1 MTRVW
6 NAIIDLPAFGGSAQA
21 IIPDS
26 FPPGE
31 SGLATRDY
39 IWSGPPVNS
48 RKWQYIAEVHRCSF
62 CGLGLL
68 KVEWLAEV
76 LDATSGC

>member
-1 MTRVW
+1 MQLLISQLLGV
-6 NAIIDLPAFGGSAQA
+6 LHKPH
-21 IIPDS
+21 IIPDP

-39 IWSGPPVNS
+39 IWPGLPVNS
-48 RKWQYIAEVHRCSF
+48 RKWQYMAEVHRCSF